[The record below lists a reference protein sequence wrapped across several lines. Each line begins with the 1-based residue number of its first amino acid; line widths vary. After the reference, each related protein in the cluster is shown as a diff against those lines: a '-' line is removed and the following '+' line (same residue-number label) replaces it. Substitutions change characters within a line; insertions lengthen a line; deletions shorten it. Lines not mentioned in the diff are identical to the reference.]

1 MIGVSILAARRTA
14 VMPKKGAFGA
24 LCIADLAR
32 DVILATLG
40 DAGLTVGDVDE
51 LIVSNAL
58 GAGGNPARICA
69 LAAGLPL
76 RVAGLS
82 IDRQCLGGLDAVLLG
97 QAMISSGQAQIVVVG
112 GVESYSQR
120 PLRAT
125 QFSDGRPPAPYLRPP
140 FTPWADRDPD
150 LHVAADLTARTA
162 QISRSVQDAWAQSS
176 HAKAQVRASQ
186 GWPEIVPLIGQRCD
200 GFTRPLS
207 PKLLAR
213 ARVLSGSITVANCAI
228 EADGAAFL
236 VLASAARAQKH
247 TQSGH
252 CGPLGPMHITSGVSL
267 GGDPSEPALAPIAAI
282 RRALDLAVLTPKDI
296 DLVEMMEAYAAQ
308 AIACC
313 APFDFEPALIN
324 VAGGALARG
333 HPIGASGAILAVR
346 LFHELA
352 RGYGLAAIAAAGGLG
367 GAVIFQ
373 RP

>member
-125 QFSDGRPPAPYLRPP
+125 QFSDGRLPAPYLRPP

-176 HAKAQVRASQ
+176 HAKARVRAAQ
-186 GWPEIVPLIGQRCD
+186 G
-200 GFTRPLS
+200 
-207 PKLLAR
+207 
-213 ARVLSGSITVANCAI
+213 
-228 EADGAAFL
+228 
-236 VLASAARAQKH
+236 
-247 TQSGH
+247 
-252 CGPLGPMHITSGVSL
+252 
-267 GGDPSEPALAPIAAI
+267 
-282 RRALDLAVLTPKDI
+282 
-296 DLVEMMEAYAAQ
+296 
-308 AIACC
+308 
-313 APFDFEPALIN
+313 
-324 VAGGALARG
+324 
-333 HPIGASGAILAVR
+333 
-346 LFHELA
+346 
-352 RGYGLAAIAAAGGLG
+352 
-367 GAVIFQ
+367 
-373 RP
+373 